1 MKYEEEELEKCE
13 KHLFEE
19 LLAVILF
26 LNKNGIAIERV
37 KEMINI
43 KVDRAFIEY
52 EELKE
57 RFKRDNQND

>member
-13 KHLFEE
+13 KHLLEE
-19 LLAVILF
+19 LLTVILF